1 MVLAVSDEDAG
12 LVGAYVDEM
21 GITVRVGSGSQA
33 AGSYSIPG
41 YPSSALIGP
50 DGNLL
55 WQGHP
60 SELSNSTVESA
71 LKGAKPAPTSFLAFA
86 PKAAAEGRVA
96 AHAKAIEQ
104 GKLAKAHA
112 ALLGFAADAK
122 ATEGEKTSASAL
134 AAEIE
139 AHVQALLAQ
148 AERFAKSREPLKSV
162 TVYDTLAKEFG
173 AAKFGTDAKAAAEAL
188 RKDEATSRELDAAEA
203 FEKLRSSTAKLAS
216 SKRKD
221 KYKEFAEKWKGTKAG
236 DRAKAAAA
244 PKKE

>member
-1 MVLAVSDEDAG
+1 MG
-12 LVGAYVDEM
+12 L
-21 GITVRVGSGSQA
+21 TVRVGAGSQA
-33 AGSYSIPG
+33 SGSYAIAG
-41 YPSSALIGP
+41 YPSTVLIGP
-50 DGNLL
+50 DGNLV

-60 SELSNSTVESA
+60 SELSNGTVESA
-71 LKGAKPAPTSFLAFA
+71 LKGAKPPPSSFLAFA

-96 AHAKAIEQ
+96 AQAKAIEQ
-104 GKLAKAHA
+104 GKLAKAHS

-139 AHVQALLAQ
+139 AHVQALVAQ
-148 AERFAKSREPLKSV
+148 AERFAKAREPLKSV

-173 AAKFGTDAKAAAEAL
+173 AAKIGTDAKAAAEAL
-188 RKDEATSRELDAAEA
+188 RKDPAASRELEAAEA
-203 FEKLRSSTAKLAS
+203 FDKLRSSTAKLAS

-244 PKKE
+244 PKKD